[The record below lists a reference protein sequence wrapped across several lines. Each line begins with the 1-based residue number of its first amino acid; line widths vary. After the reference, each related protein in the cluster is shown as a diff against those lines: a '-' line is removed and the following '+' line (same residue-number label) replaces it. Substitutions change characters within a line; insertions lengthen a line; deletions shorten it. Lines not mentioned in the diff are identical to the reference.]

1 MRIDAAA
8 RRAGWSRVRIR
19 ILAAGK
25 PALAYAKS
33 GVEEYLK
40 RLGRYGSYDLEYLK
54 AGDSESVSAALLER
68 SAGCLRIAM
77 DERGEILS
85 TAAWAERVAAWE
97 MRGDIKTLCILIGA
111 SDGHTPALRQACD
124 AVWSLSKL
132 TLQHELA
139 RVVLLEQ
146 LYRVATL
153 RRGEPYHR

>member
-1 MRIDAAA
+1 M
-8 RRAGWSRVRIR
+8 RIR
-19 ILAAGK
+19 ILVAGK

-40 RLGRYGSYDLEYLK
+40 RLGRYGSHELEYLK

-68 SAGCLRIAM
+68 SAGSFRIAM
-77 DERGEILS
+77 DERGEALV
-85 TAAWAERVAAWE
+85 TRAWADKFAVLE
-97 MRGDIKTLCILIGA
+97 MRGDIKAVSFLIGA
-111 SDGHTPALRQACD
+111 SDGHTPELRQTCD

-139 RVVLLEQ
+139 LVVLLEQ

-153 RRGEPYHR
+153 RKGEPYHR

>member
-1 MRIDAAA
+1 M
-8 RRAGWSRVRIR
+8 RIR
-19 ILAAGK
+19 ILVAGK

-40 RLGRYGSYDLEYLK
+40 RLGRYGSHELEYLK

-68 SAGCLRIAM
+68 SAGNFRIAM
-77 DERGEILS
+77 DERGEALV
-85 TAAWAERVAAWE
+85 TQAWADKFAALE
-97 MRGDIKTLCILIGA
+97 MRGDIKAVSFLIGA
-111 SDGHTPALRQACD
+111 SDGHTPALRASCD

-139 RVVLLEQ
+139 LVVLLEQ

-153 RRGEPYHR
+153 RKGEPYHR

>member
-1 MRIDAAA
+1 M
-8 RRAGWSRVRIR
+8 RIR
-19 ILAAGK
+19 ILVAGK

-40 RLGRYGSYDLEYLK
+40 RLGRYGSHELEYLK

-68 SAGCLRIAM
+68 SAGSFRIAM
-77 DERGEILS
+77 DERGEALV
-85 TAAWAERVAAWE
+85 TRAWADKFAVLE
-97 MRGDIKTLCILIGA
+97 MRGDIKAVSFLIGA
-111 SDGHTPALRQACD
+111 SDGHTPELRRTCD

-139 RVVLLEQ
+139 LVVLLEQ

-153 RRGEPYHR
+153 RKGEPYHR

>member
-1 MRIDAAA
+1 M
-8 RRAGWSRVRIR
+8 RIR

-54 AGDSESVSAALLER
+54 AGDSASVSAALLER
-68 SAGCLRIAM
+68 SAGSYRIAM
-77 DERGEILS
+77 DERGEALA
-85 TAAWAERVAAWE
+85 TQPWADKFAALE
-97 MRGDIKTLCILIGA
+97 MRGDVKAVCFLIGA
-111 SDGHTPALRQACD
+111 SDGHTPELRQSCD
-124 AVWSLSKL
+124 AVWCLSKL
-132 TLQHELA
+132 TMQHELA
-139 RVVLLEQ
+139 LVVLLEQ